1 MRPRSRLRRLLL
13 SMFAAALTV
22 PVLAADAMKVPVY
35 PSYVYP
41 PWQKGA
47 NNDAAER
54 GVAFTVPE
62 VDNLPD
68 FHGNPI
74 DAKLVLYVG
83 GNYYFALAPLVT
95 AFEAGNPDLRGRIF
109 WETLP
114 PGVLAKQM
122 DAGGTITV
130 GNMTFTVKPDAYFA
144 GLAAVQRLVDSGKL
158 EAPAVPYVSN
168 VLAIMVPKGNPARVA
183 SLTDLARSDIRL
195 AMPNPDTEG
204 VTDQIKDSLKKA
216 GGEAL
221 VSSVYGTKVG
231 DGSTYLTAIHHRET
245 PMFLMQGRAD
255 AGVTWRSE
263 AIFQEQAGNP
273 IAHVDIP
280 PAQNATG
287 VYAGAVVKGAA
298 HADAAKKW
306 LAFLKSPAALKIFAS
321 YGFQAYT
328 R

>member
-1 MRPRSRLRRLLL
+1 MRRNVRRLLL
-13 SMFAAALTV
+13 SIFAAALTA
-22 PVLAADAMKVPVY
+22 PVLAADASKVPVD

-41 PWQKGA
+41 PWQGGA
-47 NNDAAER
+47 NNDAAQR
-54 GVAFTVPE
+54 GVEFTVPE

-95 AFEAGNPDLRGRIF
+95 AFEAENPDLKGRIF

-130 GNMTFTVKPDAYFA
+130 GNMTFTAKPDAYFA
-144 GLAAVQRLVDSGKL
+144 GLAAIQRLVAAGKL

-168 VLAIMVPKGNPARVA
+168 VLAIMVPKGNPARVTG
-183 SLTDLARSDIRL
+183 LTDLARSTIRL

-204 VTDQIKDSLKKA
+204 VTDQIKESLRRA
-216 GGEAL
+216 GGETL
-221 VSSVYGTKVG
+221 VSSVYGAKVK

-280 PAQNATG
+280 PTQNTTG
-287 VYAGAVVKGAA
+287 VYAGAVVKDAA
-298 HADAAKKW
+298 HADAARKW
-306 LAFLKSPAALKIFAS
+306 LAFLTSPGALKIFES
-321 YGFQAYT
+321 YGFQPYS